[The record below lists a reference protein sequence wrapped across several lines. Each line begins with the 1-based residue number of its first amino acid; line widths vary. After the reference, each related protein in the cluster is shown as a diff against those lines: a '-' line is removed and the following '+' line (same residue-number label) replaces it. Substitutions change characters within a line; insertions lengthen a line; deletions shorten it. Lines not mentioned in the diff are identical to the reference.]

1 MRTRLL
7 PFALVG
13 ATVLAMSPVAAH
25 SQTIAITGG
34 TVYPVSGP
42 PIENGTVLIRDGRIA
57 AVGANVTVPGD
68 ARRID
73 ATGKWVTPGF
83 INSAT
88 TLGLNEGGS
97 PNFSG
102 GYNDTSAEGADGIAA
117 SFNAWRGIN
126 PASTFIAPARDEG
139 VTSVVVMPGGGGMV
153 SGAAALID
161 LMPGTVRE
169 MVRKAP
175 VAMLGDFGDPTAGTS
190 ARAEFWA
197 KWRTLIN
204 DTRIYAQRKQAYE
217 NGATRDFITRR
228 SELEAMLPV
237 VNGELPLLLSANRKS
252 DIEAALD
259 FAREMRVTIWL
270 AGAAEG
276 WMIADRI
283 AAANVPVL
291 TGAMNNIPESF
302 NALGQRQENAALLH
316 AAGVRVVLIG
326 NGPGDPAS
334 FNVRNIRQ
342 EAGNAVAYGLPWNDA
357 LRAITLTPAEVLGVA
372 DSVGSIASGRVANVV
387 IWSGDPFEFASQ
399 AEHVFVRG
407 AEYTAPSRQEQLI
420 ERYRTLPPRYRQP

>member
-7 PFALVG
+7 SLALVG
-13 ATVLAMSPVAAH
+13 AAVLVMSPAAANA
-25 SQTIAITGG
+25 QTIAITGG
-34 TVYPVSGP
+34 TVHPVSGP

-57 AVGANVTVPGD
+57 AVGANVTVPAD

-88 TLGLNEGGS
+88 TLGLSEAGGPS
-97 PNFSG
+97 FSG
-102 GYNDTSAEGADGIAA
+102 GYNDTQAEGADGIAA
-117 SFNAWRGIN
+117 SFNAWRGLN

-139 VTSVVVMPGGGGMV
+139 VTSVVVLPGGGGMV

-175 VAMLGDFGDPTAGTS
+175 VAMLGDFGDPTAGTN

-197 KWRTLIN
+197 KWRALIA
-204 DTRIYAQRKQAYE
+204 DTRIYAERKQAYE

-270 AGAAEG
+270 SGAAEG

-302 NALGQRQENAALLH
+302 SALGQRQENAALLR

-342 EAGNAVAYGLPWNDA
+342 EAGNAVAYGLPWDEA

-372 DSVGSIASGRVANVV
+372 DSVGSIAPGRVANIV

>member
-270 AGAAEG
+270 SGAAEG